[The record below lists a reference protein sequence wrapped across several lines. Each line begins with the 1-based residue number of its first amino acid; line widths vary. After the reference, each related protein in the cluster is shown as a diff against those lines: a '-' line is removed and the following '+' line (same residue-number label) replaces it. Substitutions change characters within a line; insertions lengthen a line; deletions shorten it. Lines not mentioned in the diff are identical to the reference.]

1 MLLSKRF
8 LFEIMY
14 MWMQSLSF
22 RARQDTEERHEC
34 LRLIVLDV
42 TAKCKLYC
50 DPQKRHASEFEDS
63 RNPLEAFALLRGHMD
78 QRVQSNA
85 LRLTYTTTQ

>member
-14 MWMQSLSF
+14 MWMQSPSLG
-22 RARQDTEERHEC
+22 AGQETEERHEC

-63 RNPLEAFALLRGHMD
+63 RKLLEAFDFASRAYGYH
-78 QRVQSNA
+78 
-85 LRLTYTTTQ
+85 TQ